1 MGAIKNFFSKL
12 GILGELFQFLWQN
25 KRWWLIPVLVVLV
38 VIGVRPDL
46 LPELGDRAVHLQ
58 LVLIAEN
65 PTRTAG

>member
-38 VIGVRPDL
+38 VIGV
-46 LPELGDRAVHLQ
+46 
-58 LVLIAEN
+58 VLIFSQSSAIG
-65 PTRTAG
+65 PFIYSLF

>member
-38 VIGVRPDL
+38 LIGV
-46 LPELGDRAVHLQ
+46 
-58 LVLIAEN
+58 VLIFSQSSAIG
-65 PTRTAG
+65 PFIYSLF